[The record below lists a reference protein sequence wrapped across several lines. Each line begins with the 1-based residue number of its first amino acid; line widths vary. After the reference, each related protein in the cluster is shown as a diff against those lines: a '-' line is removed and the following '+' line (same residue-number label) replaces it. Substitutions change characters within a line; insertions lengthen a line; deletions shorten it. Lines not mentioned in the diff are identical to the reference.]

1 MVMAPRNRADTE
13 NQQDPPADDL
23 PVRGESQRL
32 AAAVQDFLL
41 DPAQRLTE
49 QERALMNAMLHGL
62 VERLADEI
70 RVRLPAHLSRQSECD
85 PAELVHE
92 LGRGGLLAK
101 PALIAL
107 LLRRADLL
115 RLGQA
120 ALGGRARNGGSLL
133 QGWVGDEA
141 PDVAAAAMAVALSRS
156 AARDRFG
163 RPGLELADCP
173 AEIAVELA
181 YDVAAALARRCGGRD
196 EELVA
201 AAVDLLARHNEGQR
215 LDALE
220 ARLVRALQEAK
231 RLDPATLLAM
241 AGAGEVGLL
250 CEALARLAGIPG
262 ESGWALFIDGRDG
275 RLALLLR
282 MAEQPRAMAAALLA
296 RLAAPLGLGDPV
308 AELDWFD
315 RIGEAEART
324 ARNSLRLPPTYQQ
337 AAAALEGHARGRA

>member
-1 MVMAPRNRADTE
+1 MNKA
-13 NQQDPPADDL
+13 QDPRVDCAR
-23 PVRGESQRL
+23 VRGGSQRL
-32 AAAVQDFLL
+32 VAAVQDFLL

-70 RVRLPAHLSRQSECD
+70 RVRLPAALAAASECD
-85 PAELVHE
+85 PAELVGE
-92 LGRGGLLAK
+92 LSRSGLLAK
-101 PALIAL
+101 PALIDL

-115 RLGQA
+115 RLGQPGA
-120 ALGGRARNGGSLL
+120 GAKARGENALLGG
-133 QGWVGDEA
+133 WVADEVA
-141 PDVAAAAMAVALSRS
+141 DVAAAAMAVTMARS

-173 AEIAVELA
+173 AEIAVDLA
-181 YDVAAALARRCGGRD
+181 YDVAAALASRCGGHD
-196 EELVA
+196 EEVVA
-201 AAVDLLARHNEGQR
+201 AAVDLLARHDEGRR

-220 ARLVRALQEAK
+220 ARLVRALQEAR
-231 RLDPATLLAM
+231 RLDPATLLAL

-262 ESGWALFIDGRDG
+262 ESGWALFIDGKDG

-296 RLAAPLGLGDPV
+296 RLAGPLGLADPG

-315 RIGEAEART
+315 RIGDAEAVA
-324 ARNSLRLPPTYQQ
+324 ARNRLRLPPAYQR
-337 AAAALEGHARGRA
+337 AVAALERHGQRLA